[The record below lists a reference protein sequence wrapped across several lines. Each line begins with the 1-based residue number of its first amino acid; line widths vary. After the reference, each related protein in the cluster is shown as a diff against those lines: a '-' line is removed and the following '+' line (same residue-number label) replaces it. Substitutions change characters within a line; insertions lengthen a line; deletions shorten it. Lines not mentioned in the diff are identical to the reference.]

1 MFLTLAIISTLSSEQ
16 LLIFSNSSFSI
27 FWSPGMAT
35 STMRHFLLACLVNN
49 SHIRSVMF
57 NDLVSL
63 GLIYPTF
70 SGLWSYKLLTTSN
83 PSLLARTPQW
93 KWEHVSDRDA
103 ACHLFVLASS
113 SHLRY
118 RLHSLLSTQIRLYV
132 MIDVLSDRIRVYCL
146 VLSAVDRLS
155 VFPFKSPF
163 DDLWLLVPRFLC
175 LQGFGISFKLSTRW
189 HSSS

>member
-1 MFLTLAIISTLSSEQ
+1 MFLALAIISTLSSEQ

-83 PSLLARTPQW
+83 PYLLARTPSVKMRARFW
-93 KWEHVSDRDA
+93 SWRRLPSFCASIFKPLTIPVTFSSVYTNSTLRDDR
-103 ACHLFVLASS
+103 CSFGQNSC
-113 SHLRY
+113 
-118 RLHSLLSTQIRLYV
+118 LLLGLECCR
-132 MIDVLSDRIRVYCL
+132 
-146 VLSAVDRLS
+146 
-155 VFPFKSPF
+155 
-163 DDLWLLVPRFLC
+163 
-175 LQGFGISFKLSTRW
+175 
-189 HSSS
+189 